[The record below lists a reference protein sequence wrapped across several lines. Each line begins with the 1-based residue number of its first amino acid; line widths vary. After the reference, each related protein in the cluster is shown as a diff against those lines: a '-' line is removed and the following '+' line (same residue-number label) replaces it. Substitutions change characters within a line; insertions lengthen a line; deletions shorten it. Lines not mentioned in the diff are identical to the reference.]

1 MLGYRIVPGLLM
13 RSYIFRAIRREPDGM
28 LGPDLYRQPFEAAG
42 DAAAVVAAKR
52 IDLDL
57 AELGANAVYVT
68 AEDGRAIWSLH
79 AQDFPDP
86 RL

>member
-1 MLGYRIVPGLLM
+1 M
-13 RSYIFRAIRREPDGM
+13 RTYIFRAIRRGPDGM
-28 LGPDLYRQPFEAAG
+28 LGPDLYRRAF
-42 DAAAVVAAKR
+42 AAADDAGAVAAAKR

-57 AELGANAVYVT
+57 AELGANAVYVS

-86 RL
+86 TL